1 MRSRQLQLLALMSIL
16 IKTALEQPLSAMP
29 TFALQPNEMSLV
41 KLGLRQRRHGI
52 FF

>member
-1 MRSRQLQLLALMSIL
+1 MHSRQLQLLALMSIL
-16 IKTALEQPLSAMP
+16 IKTGLEQPLP